1 MSGSGYYDRLRKRN
15 KYFEIPTFLPIEG
28 RKSKADKMYAKIK
41 VYIFLVFT
49 QKICANFPVLIFSHE

>member
-1 MSGSGYYDRLRKRN
+1 MSGYYDRLRKRN

-41 VYIFLVFT
+41 VYILSIYP
-49 QKICANFPVLIFSHE
+49 KNLR